1 MVRRSAGKITVRDD
15 LGAARGVIYG
25 ALGGAA
31 IIAFCILCVLFA
43 PIAMATGGG
52 NDDDC
57 RGHSCNNTEQDQ
69 RQHQDQ
75 DQYQGQHQD
84 QQQYAEG
91 GDATGG
97 AAYAD
102 ATGGDADATAMSG
115 ANNEGIDID
124 ASDHSENNNTNVVLV
139 PNNNTEN
146 CLRVWG
152 ISFGNGDGAGGIG
165 IPWRSKKCDFEQA
178 ADDAFAAGER
188 ELGWFWKC
196 QNPNLYKSFK
206 DKGESNE
213 QAQEDCHARMVGGVT
228 ALRTIETLR
237 EDLAFERQ
245 ERLIERDQARE
256 SRERLEIACQESTNR
271 VLEAC
276 MNSK

>member
-1 MVRRSAGKITVRDD
+1 MVRRSARQVAVG
-15 LGAARGVIYG
+15 L
-25 ALGGAA
+25 
-31 IIAFCILCVLFA
+31 IAVLVFWVVCIQMA
-43 PIAMATGGG
+43 YATGNG

-69 RQHQDQ
+69 RQGQHQE
-75 DQYQGQHQD
+75 QGQHQG
-84 QQQYAEG
+84 QEQYAEG

-102 ATGGDADATAMSG
+102 ATGGEAEATAMSG

-276 MNSK
+276 VSSK